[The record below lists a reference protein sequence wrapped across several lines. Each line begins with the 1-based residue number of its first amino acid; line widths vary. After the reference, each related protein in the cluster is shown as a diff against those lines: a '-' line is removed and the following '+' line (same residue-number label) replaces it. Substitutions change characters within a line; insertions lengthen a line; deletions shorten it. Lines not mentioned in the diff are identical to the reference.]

1 MLTWRC
7 RCEWSGS
14 QRPDFGLRCSCWV
27 SSRPLEPLCH
37 GNIAP
42 AKPAA
47 RAAAR
52 AAPRRACRYSSNAA
66 GQRTDRWKLRNG
78 KMNSSSQ
85 KMWPR

>member
-7 RCEWSGS
+7 RCERSGS
-14 QRPDFGLRCSCWV
+14 HRPDFGLRCSRWV

-42 AKPAA
+42 SNPSS

-52 AAPRRACRYSSNAA
+52 AVPRRAYRYWSSASA
-66 GQRTDRWKLRNG
+66 SQGRWKLRYG
-78 KMNSSSQ
+78 KMNNSSQ
-85 KMWPR
+85 KM